1 MTGIQGNQT
10 AQGPKHKRNVTRRKV
25 VVAGGA
31 AVAAV
36 GVGGTIAATANAY
49 QTKKGASPT
58 ASSTSSETCYKLT
71 SETTEGPYYIDA
83 DKLRQDITED
93 REGIPLTLRL
103 KVIDNETCKPI
114 RNAAVDIWHCDALGL
129 YSGYEDLSSGGGGGG
144 TPPSGTPTDVPSGT
158 PTGSP
163 PAGGGGGG
171 HEEPTDDKR
180 YLRGTWKTDKQ
191 GFVTFKT
198 VFPGWYRGRCVHIHT
213 KVHVSGTWTDMR
225 LRGWQHLPHRPV
237 LLRRGVGARLGG
249 GRAVLHVDDRA
260 HDAHRGHHLRPVR
273 HGWWSPQAQVQEER
287 HREGR
292 PRHHHHGRRP
302 GRDPRG
308 HGRRGA
314 AGCVGDH
321 VRLRLGL
328 VVRFGEASRSQGGPG
343 EWDPGP
349 ATPCRICSYT

>member
-36 GVGGTIAATANAY
+36 GVGGTIAATANAG

-144 TPPSGTPTDVPSGT
+144 GTPPSGTPTDVPSGT

-213 KVHVSGTWTDMR
+213 KVHVSGTWTDA
-225 LRGWQHLPHRPV
+225 GYEGGNTCHTGQFFFDEESV
-237 LLRRGVGARLGG
+237 LASAEVEPYSTSTTERTTLTEDTIYDQSGTAGGLLKLKYKKNGIAKGVLGTITMGVDPDATHEGTDDAVQPGAS
-249 GRAVLHVDDRA
+249 ATT
-260 HDAHRGHHLRPVR
+260 
-273 HGWWSPQAQVQEER
+273 S
-287 HREGR
+287 
-292 PRHHHHGRRP
+292 
-302 GRDPRG
+302 
-308 HGRRGA
+308 
-314 AGCVGDH
+314 
-321 VRLRLGL
+321 
-328 VVRFGEASRSQGGPG
+328 ASAS
-343 EWDPGP
+343 
-349 ATPCRICSYT
+349 

>member
-36 GVGGTIAATANAY
+36 GVGGTIAATANAG

-129 YSGYEDLSSGGGGGG
+129 YSGYEDSSSGGGGG

-158 PTGSP
+158 PTGAP
-163 PAGGGGGG
+163 PGGGGGG
-171 HEEPTDDKR
+171 HQEPTDDKR

-198 VFPGWYRGRCVHIHT
+198 VFPGWYQGRCVHIHT
-213 KVHVSGTWTDMR
+213 KVHVGGTWTDA
-225 LRGWQHLPHRPV
+225 GYEGGNTCHTGQFFFDEESV
-237 LLRRGVGARLGG
+237 LASAEVEPYSTSTTERTTLTEDTIYDQSGTAGGLLKLKYKKNGIAKGVLGSITMGVDPDATHEGTDDAVQPGAS
-249 GRAVLHVDDRA
+249 ATT
-260 HDAHRGHHLRPVR
+260 
-273 HGWWSPQAQVQEER
+273 S
-287 HREGR
+287 
-292 PRHHHHGRRP
+292 
-302 GRDPRG
+302 
-308 HGRRGA
+308 
-314 AGCVGDH
+314 
-321 VRLRLGL
+321 
-328 VVRFGEASRSQGGPG
+328 ASAS
-343 EWDPGP
+343 
-349 ATPCRICSYT
+349 ASAS